1 MLRSLLL
8 ALGLGLIVVGA
19 AMLSMAPAGNGWVPV
34 VWGAVLVLGLLLE
47 RVRYKRILRNPPGAG
62 WEATAERF
70 MDDRS
75 GQMVRVFTRP
85 ETGER
90 VYVRD

>member
-1 MLRSLLL
+1 L

-19 AMLSMAPAGNGWVPV
+19 AMLSMAPSGNGWVFA
-34 VWGAVLVLGLLLE
+34 VWGAVLVLGLLVE
-47 RVRYKRILRNPPGAG
+47 RVRYKRILRHPPGTG
-62 WEATAERF
+62 WEPTAERF
-70 MDDRS
+70 LDERS
-75 GQMVRVFTRP
+75 GQMVRVFTRR